1 MALMKIPVLKL
12 INYGLF
18 LIFLSAC
25 GASEDATDKAFKMAQ
40 KGDKQALEFLEKQ
53 AAQNNLKA
61 IKDLSQIFLLGKGFP
76 KNSEKGIQ
84 YVTQAANLGDKNS
97 KLILEKIK
105 TDGSIIKNSPQESG
119 NQNTADKETSQNI
132 QWAHNPIPTINPK
145 SSGSSVAINNSG
157 AFLTNWHV
165 VSGCNE
171 LYIQYNKQISRAYL
185 VAKDSN
191 YDLAVIKVN
200 EKTPYAIKI
209 VEKTT
214 PIGEK
219 LYVGGYP
226 LSGLL
231 GSNIKISDGI
241 LAGYVQKDP
250 SFMQMT
256 ASISSGSS
264 GGPVLDPSGH
274 LIGLSVLAITG
285 QSLPSQVVGG
295 SVNFAISSEAIKNFL
310 QPINIP
316 FSLSS
321 NIKEL
326 DSKDIAKML
335 IYTSGYVACY

>member
-1 MALMKIPVLKL
+1 MKVLNLKL
-12 INYGLF
+12 IQCV
-18 LIFLSAC
+18 LILVALGGC
-25 GASEDATDKAFKMAQ
+25 GASEDQTDIAFKKAQ
-40 KGDKQALEFLEKQ
+40 KGDKQSLEYLEKQ
-53 AAQNNLKA
+53 AAKNNLKA

-76 KNSEKGIQ
+76 KNEEKGIT
-84 YVTQAANLGDKNS
+84 YVTQAANLGDQNS
-97 KLILEKIK
+97 KIVLEKFQSGTLIESNRSQSN
-105 TDGSIIKNSPQESG
+105 DLNSKES
-119 NQNTADKETSQNI
+119 DSSQNVE
-132 QWAHNPIPTINPK
+132 WGHNPIPTVNPK
-145 SSGSSVAINNSG
+145 SSGSSVAINNNG
-157 AFLTNWHV
+157 EFLTNWHV
-165 VSGCNE
+165 VRGCNE
-171 LYIQYNKQISRAYL
+171 LYVQYNKQVSRAYL
-185 VAKDSN
+185 VAKDSS

-241 LAGYVQKDP
+241 LAGYVQQDQ

-295 SVNFAISSEAIKNFL
+295 SVNFAISSSTIRNFL
-310 QPINIP
+310 KPTGIT
-316 FSLSS
+316 FSSSS

-335 IYTSGYVACY
+335 IYTSGYIACY